1 LPRVFARLNK
11 VSLDDP
17 PGCFAGPGQGGWM
30 LLASAVE
37 TSHRSLATLDLV
49 IIGVY
54 FCIVFSIGLYFS
66 LKKRSSE
73 EYFLAGRD
81 IGWFFIGA
89 SLFVSN
95 ISTEHFIGLSGTGAS
110 SGLAVGHFEWL
121 ACLILLLLGWVFVP
135 FYLRSNVFTMPEFL
149 ERRFNRQC
157 AVYLAGISIIA
168 YIFTKIS
175 VQLYAASVVL
185 ERVAGWSLWKTAVV
199 LVIAT
204 GIYTVAG
211 GLAAVIYTDT
221 VQTLILITGA
231 VALTIIGLGRV
242 GGLEH
247 LRTMVPD
254 SYFHMMKPMSDP
266 NFPWTGIF
274 FGAPIL
280 GIWYWCT
287 DQVIVQR
294 VLSAR
299 DEGHAKA
306 GTIFAG
312 FLKILP
318 VFMLVLPGI
327 IAFALFPEQV
337 KKPDFAYPTLVLNL
351 LPVGLVGLVMAALL
365 AAVMGAMSS
374 VFNSASTLV
383 TLDFYK
389 KIRPEASE
397 NQLVNFG
404 RVATG
409 FMVLLGLL
417 WVPFIHYIS
426 SQLYIYLQSVQAYIS
441 PPISACFILGILWTR
456 MNGTGAI
463 SSLLTGFVLGA
474 TRFVLELAD
483 RASGGHF
490 ESPAIR
496 WLIDMNFLHYALFMF
511 VVCSLVLIVVS
522 LMTPAPDRK
531 RLAGLTFA
539 TVDEKMEAVA
549 VGVPQRKP
557 AHETPMEHRVNVVF
571 SLMLLATVIGL
582 WVYFR

>member
-1 LPRVFARLNK
+1 MLFL
-11 VSLDDP
+11 
-17 PGCFAGPGQGGWM
+17 AGVASTHKA
-30 LLASAVE
+30 LAN
-37 TSHRSLATLDLV
+37 LDLA
-49 IIGVY
+49 IIGIY
-54 FCIVFSIGLYFS
+54 FLIVFGIGFYFS
-66 LKKRSSE
+66 RKGKTSE
-73 EYFLAGRD
+73 QYFLAGRD
-81 IGWFFIGA
+81 IGWFFVGA

-95 ISTEHFIGLSGTGAS
+95 ISTEHFIGLSGTGAT

-121 ACLILLLLGWVFVP
+121 ACLILLILGWVFVP
-135 FYLRSNVFTMPEFL
+135 FYLRSNVFTMPQFL
-149 ERRFNRQC
+149 ERRFSRQC

-231 VALTIIGLGRV
+231 CALTIIGLGRV
-242 GGLEH
+242 GGFGH
-247 LRTMVPD
+247 LQAMVPPD
-254 SYFHMMKPMSDP
+254 YFHMIKPATDSA
-266 NFPWTGIF
+266 FPWTGIF

-294 VLSAR
+294 VLSAK

-327 IAFALFPEQV
+327 IAYALFKDQV
-337 KKPDFAYPTLVLNL
+337 ADKPDYAYPTLVLNL
-351 LPVGLVGLVMAALL
+351 LPTGLVGLVMAALL

-389 KIRPEASE
+389 KINPQASE
-397 NQLVNFG
+397 TQLVTFG
-404 RVATG
+404 RIATG
-409 FMVLLGLL
+409 GMVVLGLL
-417 WVPFIHYIS
+417 WVPFIHLLS
-426 SQLYIYLQSVQAYIS
+426 AQLYIYLQSVQAYIS
-441 PPISACFILGILWTR
+441 PPIAACFVFGILWPR
-456 MNGTGAI
+456 LNGQGAI
-463 SSLLTGFVLGA
+463 SSLLVGFVLGA
-474 TRFVLELAD
+474 TRFVFEVLDKSAKYK
-483 RASGGHF
+483 SG
-490 ESPAIR
+490 AIR
-496 WLIDMNFLHYALFMF
+496 WIVDMNFLHYAIFMF
-511 VVCSLVLIVVS
+511 VVCSIVLIGVS
-522 LMTPAPDRK
+522 MMYPAPDRK

-539 TVDEKMEAVA
+539 TVDEKMDTVDANA
-549 VGVPQRKP
+549 PYLAK
-557 AHETPMEHRVNVVF
+557 ETGLERMLNVIF
-571 SLMLLATVIGL
+571 SLALVSTVVGL
-582 WVYFR
+582 WIYFR

>member
-1 LPRVFARLNK
+1 MLFASS
-11 VSLDDP
+11 V
-17 PGCFAGPGQGGWM
+17 
-30 LLASAVE
+30 AV
-37 TSHRSLATLDLV
+37 THRALATVDFV

-54 FCIVFSIGLYFS
+54 FAIVFGIGMYFAR
-66 LKKRSSE
+66 KERTSE
-73 EYFLAGRD
+73 DYFLAGRD
-81 IGWFFIGA
+81 VGWFFIGA

-95 ISTEHFIGLSGTGAS
+95 ISAEHCIGLSGTGAS
-110 SGLAVGHFEWL
+110 SGFAVGYFEWL
-121 ACLILLLLGWVFVP
+121 ACLIAVMLGWVCAP
-135 FYLRSNVFTMPEFL
+135 FSVDSNVFALRVFL
-149 ERRFNRQC
+149 ERRFNRQS
-157 AVYLAGISIIA
+157 AVYLAGMSIIA

-185 ERVAGWSLWKTAVV
+185 ERVAGWKLWETAVV

-231 VALTIIGLGRV
+231 VALTVIGLIRV
-242 GGLEH
+242 GGLAH
-247 LRTMVPD
+247 LRTMVPPD
-254 SYFHMMKPMSDP
+254 YFHMIKPASDP

-318 VFMLVLPGI
+318 AFMLVIPGI

-389 KIRPEASE
+389 KLRPQASE
-397 NQLVNFG
+397 SQLVNFG

-409 FMVLLGLL
+409 VMVLLGLL

-441 PPISACFILGILWTR
+441 PPISACFILGILWPR
-456 MNGTGAI
+456 LNGSGAI

-474 TRFVLELAD
+474 PRFIMELAD
-483 RASGGHF
+483 RASGGRLETPGAPRLLHT
-490 ESPAIR
+490 ELLPYPI
-496 WLIDMNFLHYALFMF
+496 FLFLGF
-511 VVCSLVLIVVS
+511 SLVLIGIS

-539 TVDEKMEAVA
+539 TVDDKMETVA
-549 VGVPQRKP
+549 VGIPQRKP
-557 AHETPMEHRVNVVF
+557 AQETATEHAINVVF
-571 SLMLLATVIGL
+571 SLMLLATVVGL
-582 WVYFR
+582 WIYFR

>member
-1 LPRVFARLNK
+1 MLFASE
-11 VSLDDP
+11 V
-17 PGCFAGPGQGGWM
+17 A
-30 LLASAVE
+30 LAHKSI
-37 TSHRSLATLDLV
+37 ATLDLV
-49 IIGVY
+49 IIGIY
-54 FCIVFSIGLYFS
+54 FAIVFGIGMYFS
-66 LKKRSSE
+66 RRERTSE
-73 EYFLAGRD
+73 DYFLAGRD

-110 SGLAVGHFEWL
+110 SGMAVGHFEWL
-121 ACLILLLLGWVFVP
+121 ACLILLILGWVFVP

-149 ERRFNRQC
+149 ERRFNRQS
-157 AVYLAGISIIA
+157 AVYLAAISIIA

-221 VQTLILITGA
+221 VQTLILISGA
-231 VALTIIGLGRV
+231 VALTVIGLGRV

-247 LRTMVPD
+247 LRTMVPPD
-254 SYFHMMKPMSDP
+254 YFHMIKPISDP

-294 VLSAR
+294 VLSAK

-318 VFMLVLPGI
+318 VFILVVPGI
-327 IAFALFPEQV
+327 IAFALYPNLFHV
-337 KKPDFAYPTLVLNL
+337 VNGVVTNGDIAYPTLIVNL
-351 LPVGLVGLVMAALL
+351 LPTGLVGLMIAALL
-365 AAVMGAMSS
+365 AALMGAMSS
-374 VFNSASTLV
+374 VFNSASTMV

-389 KIRPEASE
+389 KYVPGANER
-397 NQLVNFG
+397 QLVFFG

-409 FMVLLGLL
+409 AMVVLGLL
-417 WVPFIHYIS
+417 WVPFIHLLS
-426 SQLYIYLQSVQAYIS
+426 AQLYIYLQSVQAYIS
-441 PPISACFILGILWTR
+441 PPIAACFIFGILWPR
-456 MNGTGAI
+456 LNGPGAI
-463 SSLLTGFVLGA
+463 SSLLVGFVLGA
-474 TRFVLELAD
+474 ARFIFEVLD
-483 RASGGHF
+483 KSRHYQSG
-490 ESPAIR
+490 AIR
-496 WLIDMNFLHYALFMF
+496 WLVDMNFLHYAIWMF
-511 VVCSLVLIVVS
+511 VVCSVVLIGVS
-522 LMTPAPDRK
+522 FMYPAPERK
-531 RLAGLTFA
+531 RLAGLTFS
-539 TVDEKMEAVA
+539 TVDEKIDTVDVTTPHLA
-549 VGVPQRKP
+549 R
-557 AHETPMEHRVNVVF
+557 ETRFEHRLNLAFTFV
-571 SLMLLATVIGL
+571 LLAAVIGL
-582 WVYFR
+582 WYHFR

>member
-1 LPRVFARLNK
+1 MLFAA
-11 VSLDDP
+11 
-17 PGCFAGPGQGGWM
+17 FMGQTGSATAATTAHRA
-30 LLASAVE
+30 LAPIDIA
-37 TSHRSLATLDLV
+37 
-49 IIGVY
+49 IIAVY
-54 FCIVFSIGLYFS
+54 FVIVFGIGFYFS
-66 LKKRSSE
+66 RKERTSE
-73 EYFLAGRD
+73 DYFLASRD
-81 IGWFFIGA
+81 IGWFFVGA

-121 ACLILLLLGWVFVP
+121 ACLILLILGWVFVP
-135 FYLRSNVFTMPEFL
+135 FYLRSNVFTMPQFL
-149 ERRFNRQC
+149 ERRFSRQC

-204 GIYTVAG
+204 GVYTIAG

-231 VALTIIGLGRV
+231 VALTLIGLDKV
-242 GGLEH
+242 GGFAH
-247 LRTMVPD
+247 LRTMVPP
-254 SYFHMMKPMSDP
+254 SYFHMIKPATDP
-266 NFPWTGIF
+266 DFPWTGIF

-327 IAFALFPEQV
+327 IAYALYPEQV
-337 KKPDFAYPTLVLNL
+337 TKPDFAYPTLVLNL

-389 KIRPEASE
+389 KLRPEASE
-397 NQLVNFG
+397 AQLVNFG
-404 RVATG
+404 RIATG
-409 FMVLLGLL
+409 GMVLLGLL
-417 WVPFIHYIS
+417 WVPFIHLLS
-426 SQLYIYLQSVQAYIS
+426 AQLYIYLQSVQAYIS
-441 PPISACFILGILWTR
+441 PPIAVCFIFGILWTR
-456 MNGTGAI
+456 VNGQGAI

-474 TRFVLELAD
+474 VRFVFEVLDKSRHYE
-483 RASGGHF
+483 SGF
-490 ESPAIR
+490 IR
-496 WLIDMNFLHYALFMF
+496 WLVGMNFLHYAIFMF
-511 VVCSLVLIVVS
+511 VVCTAVLVGVS
-522 LMTPAPDRK
+522 LMYPAPDRK
-531 RLAGLTFA
+531 KLAGLTFA
-539 TVDEKMEAVA
+539 TVSDKIDSMDVSAPHLA
-549 VGVPQRKP
+549 K
-557 AHETPMEHRVNVVF
+557 ETRTEHTINVV
-571 SLMLLATVIGL
+571 LTLALLATVISL

>member
-1 LPRVFARLNK
+1 MLFA
-11 VSLDDP
+11 
-17 PGCFAGPGQGGWM
+17 AE
-30 LLASAVE
+30 AVVAHK
-37 TSHRSLATLDLV
+37 SIATLDLV
-49 IIGVY
+49 IIGIY
-54 FCIVFSIGLYFS
+54 FAIVFGIGLYFS
-66 LKKRSSE
+66 RRERTSE
-73 EYFLAGRD
+73 DYFLAGRD
-81 IGWFFIGA
+81 VGWFFIGA

-95 ISTEHFIGLSGTGAS
+95 ISTEHFIGLSGSGAS
-110 SGLAVGHFEWL
+110 SGLAVGHFEWW
-121 ACLILLLLGWVFVP
+121 ACLILLVLGWVFVP

-149 ERRFNRQC
+149 ERRFNRNC

-199 LVIAT
+199 LVIAV

-231 VALTIIGLGRV
+231 VVLTIIGLHRV
-242 GGLEH
+242 GGFAH
-247 LRTMVPD
+247 LRTMVPA
-254 SYFHMMKPMSDP
+254 SYFHMIKPTSDSQ
-266 NFPWTGIF
+266 FPWTGIF

-299 DEGHAKA
+299 DEGHAKL

-318 VFMLVLPGI
+318 VFILVLPGI
-327 IAFALFPEQV
+327 IAFALFPDQV
-337 KKPDFAYPTLVLNL
+337 KKPDYAYPTLILNL
-351 LPVGLVGLVMAALL
+351 LPTGLVGLVMAALL

-389 KIRPEASE
+389 KIRPQASE
-397 NQLVNFG
+397 GQLVNFG

-409 FMVLLGLL
+409 VMVLLGLL

-441 PPISACFILGILWTR
+441 PPIAACFVLGILWPR
-456 MNGTGAI
+456 LNGSGAI
-463 SSLLTGFVLGA
+463 SSLLAGFVLGA

-483 RASGGHF
+483 QAGGSHF
-490 ESPAIR
+490 QSPAIR
-496 WLIDMNFLHYALFMF
+496 WLVDMNFLHYAIFMF
-511 VVCSLVLIVVS
+511 VVCSLVLVVVS
-522 LMTPAPDRK
+522 LMTKPPDRK
-531 RLAGLTFA
+531 QLAGLTFA
-539 TVDEKMEAVA
+539 TVDDKIETVA
-549 VGVPQRKP
+549 VNLSQRKP
-557 AHETPMEHRVNVVF
+557 AHETPTEHVINVVF
-571 SLMLLATVIGL
+571 SLLLLGTVIGL
-582 WVYFR
+582 WIYFR

>member
-1 LPRVFARLNK
+1 
-11 VSLDDP
+11 
-17 PGCFAGPGQGGWM
+17 M
-30 LLASAVE
+30 LFASAVAVP
-37 TSHRSLATLDLV
+37 HRALATLDLV

-54 FCIVFSIGLYFS
+54 FAIVFGIGMYFAR
-66 LKKRSSE
+66 KERTSE
-73 EYFLAGRD
+73 DYFLAGRD

-121 ACLILLLLGWVFVP
+121 ACLILLILGWVFVP

-157 AVYLAGISIIA
+157 AVYLAAISIIA

-247 LRTMVPD
+247 LRTMVPPD
-254 SYFHMMKPMSDP
+254 YFHMMKPASDS

-299 DEGHAKA
+299 DEGHATA
-306 GTIFAG
+306 GAIFAG

-327 IAFALFPEQV
+327 IAFALFRDQL
-337 KKPDFAYPTLVLNL
+337 KTPDFAYPTLVLNL

-389 KIRPEASE
+389 KLRPQASE
-397 NQLVNFG
+397 KQLVNFG
-404 RVATG
+404 RIATG
-409 FMVLLGLL
+409 IMVLLGLL
-417 WVPFIHYIS
+417 WVPFIGYIS
-426 SQLYIYLQSVQAYIS
+426 NQLYIYLQSVQAYIS
-441 PPISACFILGILWTR
+441 PPISACFILGILWPR
-456 MNGTGAI
+456 LNGSGAI
-463 SSLLTGFVLGA
+463 ASLLTGFVMGA
-474 TRFVLELAD
+474 TRFVMELAD
-483 RASGGHF
+483 RASGSHYS
-490 ESPAIR
+490 SPAAR
-496 WLIDMNFLHYALFMF
+496 WLIDMNFLHYAIFMF
-511 VVCSLVLIVVS
+511 IVCAVVLVGVS

-539 TVDEKMEAVA
+539 TVDDKMETVA
-549 VGVPQRKP
+549 VGIPQRKP
-557 AHETPMEHRVNVVF
+557 AHETPTEHAINVVF
-571 SLMLLATVIGL
+571 SLLLLATVVGL
-582 WVYFR
+582 WIYFR

>member
-1 LPRVFARLNK
+1 MVFAGAG
-11 VSLDDP
+11 S
-17 PGCFAGPGQGGWM
+17 FAVLYQAGAAAHRA
-30 LLASAVE
+30 LAPI
-37 TSHRSLATLDLV
+37 DLT

-54 FCIVFSIGLYFS
+54 FLVVFGIGFYFS
-66 LKKRSSE
+66 RKERTSE

-121 ACLILLLLGWVFVP
+121 ACLILLILGWVFVP
-135 FYLRSNVFTMPEFL
+135 FYLRSNVFTMPQFL
-149 ERRFNRQC
+149 ERRFSRQC

-204 GIYTVAG
+204 GVYTIAG

-231 VALTIIGLGRV
+231 LALTIIGLHRV

-247 LRTMVPD
+247 LRTMVPP
-254 SYFHMMKPMSDP
+254 SYFHMIKPASDSQ
-266 NFPWTGIF
+266 FPWTGIF

-318 VFMLVLPGI
+318 VFLLVLPGI
-327 IAFALFPEQV
+327 IAYALFPEQV
-337 KKPDFAYPTLVLNL
+337 VKPDYAYPTLVLNL

-389 KIRPEASE
+389 KLRPEASE
-397 NQLVNFG
+397 RQLVTFG
-404 RVATG
+404 RIATG
-409 FMVLLGLL
+409 AMVLLGLL
-417 WVPFIHYIS
+417 WVPFIHLLS
-426 SQLYIYLQSVQAYIS
+426 AELYIYLQSVQAYIS
-441 PPISACFILGILWTR
+441 PPIAVCFIFGILWPR
-456 MNGTGAI
+456 MNGQGAI

-474 TRFVLELAD
+474 ARFILEVLDKTRHYD
-483 RASGGHF
+483 SG
-490 ESPAIR
+490 AIR
-496 WLIDMNFLHYALFMF
+496 WLVDMNFLHYAIFMF
-511 VVCSLVLIVVS
+511 VVCTAVLVGVS
-522 LMTPAPDRK
+522 MMYPAPDRK
-531 RLAGLTFA
+531 KLAGLTFA
-539 TVDEKMEAVA
+539 TVGEKMDT
-549 VGVPQRKP
+549 VGVPRPQL
-557 AHETPMEHRVNVVF
+557 AQETRTEHMMNVAFTCV
-571 SLMLLATVIGL
+571 LLAVVIGL
-582 WVYFR
+582 WIYFR

>member
-1 LPRVFARLNK
+1 MLFAFL
-11 VSLDDP
+11 
-17 PGCFAGPGQGGWM
+17 
-30 LLASAVE
+30 VE
-37 TSHRSLATLDLV
+37 SGHRALATPDIV
-49 IIGVY
+49 IIGFY
-54 FCIVFSIGLYFS
+54 FALVFAIGMYFA
-66 LKKRSSE
+66 RRERTSE
-73 EYFLAGRD
+73 DYFLAGRNV
-81 IGWFFIGA
+81 GWFFIGA

-121 ACLILLLLGWVFVP
+121 ACLILLILGWVFVP
-135 FYLRSNVFTMPEFL
+135 FYLRTNVFTMPEFL

-157 AVYLAGISIIA
+157 AVYLAAISIIA

-175 VQLYAASVVL
+175 VQVYASSVVL
-185 ERVAGWSLWKTAVV
+185 ERVAGWSLTTTAIV
-199 LVIAT
+199 LVVAT
-204 GIYTVAG
+204 GIYTIAG

-221 VQTLILITGA
+221 VQTLILIVGA
-231 VALTIIGLGRV
+231 VALTVIGLHRV

-247 LRTMVPD
+247 LRTMVPPG
-254 SYFHMMKPMSDP
+254 YFHMMKPASDP

-306 GTIFAG
+306 GTVFAG

-327 IAFALFPEQV
+327 IAYALFRDQV
-337 KKPDFAYPTLVLNL
+337 MNKPDAAYPILVLNL
-351 LPVGLVGLVMAALL
+351 LPTGLVGLVVAALL

-404 RVATG
+404 RIATG
-409 FMVLLGLL
+409 VMVLLGLL
-417 WVPFIHYIS
+417 WVPFIHLIS

-441 PPISACFILGILWTR
+441 PPIAACFVLGILWPR
-456 MNGTGAI
+456 LNGPGAI
-463 SSLLTGFVLGA
+463 TSLLSGFVLGA
-474 TRFVLELAD
+474 VRFIAELWN
-483 RASGGHF
+483 RSSYGPLQ
-490 ESPAIR
+490 SPAAR
-496 WLIDMNFLHYALFMF
+496 WIVDMNFLHYAIFMF
-511 VVCSLVLIVVS
+511 VICSLILIVVS
-522 LMTPAPDRK
+522 LMTAAPDRSK
-531 RLAGLTFA
+531 LGGLTFA
-539 TVDEKMEAVA
+539 TVGEKIEVTAVSA
-549 VGVPQRKP
+549 PQRKP
-557 AHETPMEHRVNVVF
+557 AHETLAEHRINIAF
-571 SLMLLATVIGL
+571 SLLLAATVIGL
-582 WVYFR
+582 WIYFR